1 MIFVREHL
9 SSIIRGSAIPLSE
22 IVLPI
27 EQEEVTVIQKQQRVR
42 INEQIRVP
50 EVRLIGPE
58 GEQIGV
64 MATKE
69 ALAQAAEVHLDL
81 VEVAPQASPPVCR
94 IMDYG
99 KFKYQQSKKQQEA
112 RRRQTI
118 IQVKEIKVRPK
129 IEEHDMGFKLKNT
142 RRFLSE
148 GDKVKISVIFRG
160 REIAHT
166 DRGFRILTQMA
177 EALADVGT
185 VEQSPKLEGRNMSM
199 IVTPK

>member
-1 MIFVREHL
+1 M
-9 SSIIRGSAIPLSE
+9 
-22 IVLPI
+22 
-27 EQEEVTVIQKQQRVR
+27 VIQQKQQRVR

-50 EVRLIGPE
+50 EVRLIGPD
-58 GEQIGV
+58 GQQIGV
-64 MATKE
+64 MPTRE
-69 ALAQAAEVHLDL
+69 ALAQAVEAHLDL

-112 RRRQTI
+112 RRKATT
-118 IQVKEIKVRPK
+118 IQVKEVKVRPK
-129 IEEHDMGFKLKNT
+129 IEEHDMGFKLRNA
-142 RRFLSE
+142 RRFLE
-148 GDKVKISVIFRG
+148 DGDKVKISVIFRG

-166 DRGFRILTQMA
+166 DRGFRILAQMT

-185 VEQSPKLEGRNMSM
+185 VEQNPKLEGRNLSR

>member
-1 MIFVREHL
+1 M
-9 SSIIRGSAIPLSE
+9 
-22 IVLPI
+22 
-27 EQEEVTVIQKQQRVR
+27 TVIQKQRVR
-42 INEQIRVP
+42 INEQIKVP
-50 EVRLIGPE
+50 EIRLIGAD
-58 GEQIGV
+58 GSQVGV
-64 MATKE
+64 MPVKE
-69 ALAQAAEVHLDL
+69 ALTMAAEANLDL

-99 KFKYQQSKKQQEA
+99 KYKYQQSKKQQEA

-129 IEEHDMGFKLKNT
+129 IEVHDMAFKMKNA
-142 RRFLSE
+142 RRFLGE

-166 DRGFRILTQMA
+166 DRGFRL
-177 EALADVGT
+177 LAQISETLGDIAT
-185 VEQSPKLEGRNMSM
+185 VEQHPKLEGRNLSM

>member
-1 MIFVREHL
+1 M
-9 SSIIRGSAIPLSE
+9 
-22 IVLPI
+22 
-27 EQEEVTVIQKQQRVR
+27 R

-64 MATKE
+64 MPTKE
-69 ALAQAAEVHLDL
+69 ALAQAAEAHLDL
-81 VEVAPQASPPVCR
+81 VEVAPQAIPPVCR

-112 RRRQTI
+112 RRRQTT

-129 IEEHDMGFKLKNT
+129 IEEHDMGFKLKNS

-166 DRGFRILTQMA
+166 DRGIRILAQMA
-177 EALADVGT
+177 EALGDVGT
-185 VEQSPKLEGRNMSM
+185 VEQAPKLEGRNMIM
-199 IVTPK
+199 LITPK

>member
-1 MIFVREHL
+1 
-9 SSIIRGSAIPLSE
+9 
-22 IVLPI
+22 
-27 EQEEVTVIQKQQRVR
+27 VTAIQKQQRVR

-50 EVRLIGPE
+50 EVRLIGVD
-58 GEQIGV
+58 GQQVGV
-64 MATKE
+64 MPTKE
-69 ALAQAAEVHLDL
+69 ALAHAAEAHLDL

-112 RRRQTI
+112 RRRATT

-129 IEEHDMGFKLKNT
+129 IEEHDMGFKMKNT
-142 RRFLSE
+142 RRFLAD

-166 DRGFRILTQMA
+166 DRGFRILAQMA

-185 VEQSPKLEGRNMSM
+185 VEQTPKLEGRNLSM
-199 IVTPK
+199 IVSPK

>member
-1 MIFVREHL
+1 
-9 SSIIRGSAIPLSE
+9 
-22 IVLPI
+22 
-27 EQEEVTVIQKQQRVR
+27 VTAIQKQRVR

-50 EVRLIGPE
+50 EVRLIGPD
-58 GEQIGV
+58 GQQIGILPI
-64 MATKE
+64 KE
-69 ALAQAAEVHLDL
+69 ALARAAEGHLDL

-118 IQVKEIKVRPK
+118 IQVKEVKVRPK
-129 IEEHDMGFKLKNT
+129 IEEHDMGFKLRNT
-142 RRFLSE
+142 RRFLAE

-166 DRGFRILTQMA
+166 DRGYRILSQMA
-177 EALADVGT
+177 EALADVGNI
-185 VEQSPKLEGRNMSM
+185 EQDPKLEGRNLSM
-199 IVTPK
+199 IVSPKAASTTTK

>member
-1 MIFVREHL
+1 
-9 SSIIRGSAIPLSE
+9 
-22 IVLPI
+22 
-27 EQEEVTVIQKQQRVR
+27 VTAIQKQQRVR
-42 INEQIRVP
+42 INEQIKVS
-50 EVRLIGPE
+50 EVRLIGPD
-58 GEQIGV
+58 GQQVGV
-64 MATKE
+64 MPVKE
-69 ALAQAAEVHLDL
+69 ALAQAVEAHLDL

-112 RRRQTI
+112 RRRQTT

-129 IEEHDMGFKLKNT
+129 IEEHDMGFKLRNS
-142 RRFLSE
+142 RRFLEE

-166 DRGFRILTQMA
+166 DRGYRILAQMS
-177 EALADVGT
+177 EALADIAT
-185 VEQSPKLEGRNMSM
+185 VEQMPKLEGRNLSM

>member
-1 MIFVREHL
+1 
-9 SSIIRGSAIPLSE
+9 
-22 IVLPI
+22 
-27 EQEEVTVIQKQQRVR
+27 VR

-50 EVRLIGPE
+50 EVRLIGAE
-58 GEQIGV
+58 GEQVGV
-64 MATKE
+64 MATRE
-69 ALAQAAEVHLDL
+69 ALAQAAELHLDL

-142 RRFLSE
+142 RKFLGE

-166 DRGFRILTQMA
+166 DRGFKILSQMA

-185 VEQSPKLEGRNMSM
+185 VEQAPRLEGRNMSM

>member
-1 MIFVREHL
+1 M
-9 SSIIRGSAIPLSE
+9 
-22 IVLPI
+22 
-27 EQEEVTVIQKQQRVR
+27 R

-50 EVRLIGPE
+50 EVRLIGPD
-58 GEQIGV
+58 GEQVGV
-64 MATKE
+64 MATRD
-69 ALAQAAEVHLDL
+69 ALAQATEAHLDL
-81 VEVAPQASPPVCR
+81 VEVAPHASPPVCR

-112 RRRQTI
+112 RRKATT

-129 IEEHDMGFKLKNT
+129 IEEHDMSFKLRNAQ
-142 RRFLSE
+142 RFLGE

-166 DRGFRILTQMA
+166 DRGYKLLAQMA
-177 EALADVGT
+177 EALTEVGT
-185 VEQSPKLEGRNMSM
+185 VEQDPRLEGRNLSM